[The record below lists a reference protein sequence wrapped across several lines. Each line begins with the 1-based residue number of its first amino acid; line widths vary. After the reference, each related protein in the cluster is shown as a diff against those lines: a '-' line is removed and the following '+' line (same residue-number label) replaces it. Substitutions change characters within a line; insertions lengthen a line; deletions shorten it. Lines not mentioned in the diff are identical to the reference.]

1 MSDIWNFLTQPE
13 NREVLS
19 WLGGGLVVICG
30 GLWAALRFYLG
41 RRSSAAGEA
50 SGPPSGSR
58 VSARHGGIAGGRDVR
73 IDNRSGLQPGPLLL
87 LVLAIVGALL
97 IAVSQAGNRVAVS
110 NGVGVGGDV
119 RNSTIT
125 NQ

>member
-1 MSDIWNFLTQPE
+1 MSNIWSFLMQPE

-19 WLGGGLVVICG
+19 WLGGGLVVFCG
-30 GLWAALRFYLG
+30 GLWAVLRFFVG
-41 RRSSAAGEA
+41 RRGSATGEA
-50 SGPPSGSR
+50 SGQPPESR
-58 VSARHGGIAGGRDVR
+58 VSTSHGGIAGGRDVR
-73 IDNRSGLQPGPLLL
+73 IDNRSGLQPATLLL
-87 LVLAIVGALL
+87 LVLAIIGALL
-97 IAVSQAGNRVAVS
+97 VAVSQVGNRVAVS

>member
-1 MSDIWNFLTQPE
+1 MSHIWSFLTQPE

-19 WLGGGLVVICG
+19 WLGGGLVVVCG
-30 GLWAALRFYLG
+30 GLWAVLRFFIG
-41 RRSSAAGEA
+41 RRGSATSEA
-50 SGPPSGSR
+50 SEPPSESR
-58 VSARHGGIAGGRDVR
+58 VSASHGGIAGGRDVR

-87 LVLAIVGALL
+87 VVLAIVGALL

-125 NQ
+125 SQ